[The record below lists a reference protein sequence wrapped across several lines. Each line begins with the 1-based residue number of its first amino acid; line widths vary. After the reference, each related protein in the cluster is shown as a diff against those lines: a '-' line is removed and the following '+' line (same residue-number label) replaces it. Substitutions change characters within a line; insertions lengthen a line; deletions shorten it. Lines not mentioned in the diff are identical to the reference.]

1 MCVQVDPVPG
11 GSGEL
16 VIRCLSKDQVH
27 QVLHVDQVP
36 HVDQVRQVL
45 HVDQLSHV
53 DQVDQLDQVDQV
65 PTISEQ
71 SPRGERPKV
80 EAVPL
85 PLSLEASRCY
95 VKVKE
100 T

>member
-1 MCVQVDPVPG
+1 MCVQVDQVPG
-11 GSGEL
+11 GTGEL
-16 VIRCLSKDQVH
+16 GIRCLSKDQVH
-27 QVLHVDQVP
+27 QVV
-36 HVDQVRQVL
+36 
-45 HVDQLSHV
+45 
-53 DQVDQLDQVDQV
+53 QVDQV

-85 PLSLEASRCY
+85 PLSLGASHCY

>member
-1 MCVQVDPVPG
+1 MCVQVDQVPG

-16 VIRCLSKDQVH
+16 GIRCLSKDQV
-27 QVLHVDQVP
+27 
-36 HVDQVRQVL
+36 
-45 HVDQLSHV
+45 DQL
-53 DQVDQLDQVDQV
+53 DQV

>member
-36 HVDQVRQVL
+36 HVDQL
-45 HVDQLSHV
+45 DQL
-53 DQVDQLDQVDQV
+53 DQV

-85 PLSLEASRCY
+85 PLSLGASRCY

>member
-1 MCVQVDPVPG
+1 MCVQVDQVPG

-16 VIRCLSKDQVH
+16 GIRCLSKDQ
-27 QVLHVDQVP
+27 LP
-36 HVDQVRQVL
+36 H
-45 HVDQLSHV
+45 
-53 DQVDQLDQVDQV
+53 VDQV

-85 PLSLEASRCY
+85 PLSLGASRCY
-95 VKVKE
+95 VKAKE

>member
-1 MCVQVDPVPG
+1 MPHVCSG

-16 VIRCLSKDQVH
+16 GNRCLSKDQVH
-27 QVLHVDQVP
+27 QVLQVLHVDQVP
-36 HVDQVRQVL
+36 HVDQV
-45 HVDQLSHV
+45 
-53 DQVDQLDQVDQV
+53 DQVNQVDQV

-85 PLSLEASRCY
+85 PLSRGAFH
-95 VKVKE
+95 
-100 T
+100 

>member
-1 MCVQVDPVPG
+1 MCVQVDQVPG

-16 VIRCLSKDQVH
+16 GIRCLSKDQVH
-27 QVLHVDQVP
+27 QVHRVLHVDQVD
-36 HVDQVRQVL
+36 HVDQVN
-45 HVDQLSHV
+45 
-53 DQVDQLDQVDQV
+53 QVDQV

-85 PLSLEASRCY
+85 PLSLGASRCY

>member
-1 MCVQVDPVPG
+1 MCVQVDQVPG

-16 VIRCLSKDQVH
+16 GIRCLSKDQVH
-27 QVLHVDQVP
+27 QVLHVDQ
-36 HVDQVRQVL
+36 L
-45 HVDQLSHV
+45 
-53 DQVDQLDQVDQV
+53 DQV

>member
-1 MCVQVDPVPG
+1 MCVQVDQVPG

-16 VIRCLSKDQVH
+16 GIRCLSKDQVH
-27 QVLHVDQVP
+27 QVLHVDQVD
-36 HVDQVRQVL
+36 HVDQVN
-45 HVDQLSHV
+45 
-53 DQVDQLDQVDQV
+53 QVDQV

-85 PLSLEASRCY
+85 PLSLGASRCY

>member
-1 MCVQVDPVPG
+1 MCVQVDQVPG

-16 VIRCLSKDQVH
+16 DIRCLSKDQVH

-36 HVDQVRQVL
+36 HVDQV
-45 HVDQLSHV
+45 
-53 DQVDQLDQVDQV
+53 DQLDQLDQV

-85 PLSLEASRCY
+85 PLSLGASRCY

>member
-1 MCVQVDPVPG
+1 MCVQVDQVPG

-16 VIRCLSKDQVH
+16 GIRCLSKDQVH
-27 QVLHVDQVP
+27 QLT
-36 HVDQVRQVL
+36 
-45 HVDQLSHV
+45 HVDQLPHV
-53 DQVDQLDQVDQV
+53 DQVDQVDQVNQVDQV

-85 PLSLEASRCY
+85 PLSLGASRCY

>member
-1 MCVQVDPVPG
+1 MCVQVDQVPG

-16 VIRCLSKDQVH
+16 GIRCLSKDQVH
-27 QVLHVDQVP
+27 QMP
-36 HVDQVRQVL
+36 
-45 HVDQLSHV
+45 HVDQLSH
-53 DQVDQLDQVDQV
+53 VDQV

>member
-1 MCVQVDPVPG
+1 MCVQVDQVPG

-16 VIRCLSKDQVH
+16 DIRCLSKDQVH
-27 QVLHVDQVP
+27 QVLHVDQLP
-36 HVDQVRQVL
+36 
-45 HVDQLSHV
+45 HV
-53 DQVDQLDQVDQV
+53 DQVDQLDQV

-85 PLSLEASRCY
+85 PLSLGASRCC

>member
-1 MCVQVDPVPG
+1 MCVQVDQVPG

-16 VIRCLSKDQVH
+16 DIRCLSKDQVH
-27 QVLHVDQVP
+27 QVV
-36 HVDQVRQVL
+36 
-45 HVDQLSHV
+45 HV
-53 DQVDQLDQVDQV
+53 DQVDHVDQV

-85 PLSLEASRCY
+85 PLSLGASRCY
-95 VKVKE
+95 VKVKQ

>member
-1 MCVQVDPVPG
+1 MCVQVDQVPG

-16 VIRCLSKDQVH
+16 DIRCLSKDQVH
-27 QVLHVDQVP
+27 QVLHVDQLP
-36 HVDQVRQVL
+36 
-45 HVDQLSHV
+45 HV
-53 DQVDQLDQVDQV
+53 DQVDQLDQV

-85 PLSLEASRCY
+85 PLSLGASRCY

>member
-27 QVLHVDQVP
+27 QVLHVDQVV
-36 HVDQVRQVL
+36 H
-45 HVDQLSHV
+45 
-53 DQVDQLDQVDQV
+53 VDQV

-85 PLSLEASRCY
+85 PLSLGASRCY

>member
-1 MCVQVDPVPG
+1 MCVQVDQVPG

-16 VIRCLSKDQVH
+16 GIRCLSKDQVH

-36 HVDQVRQVL
+36 HVDQV
-45 HVDQLSHV
+45 
-53 DQVDQLDQVDQV
+53 DQLDQLDQV

-85 PLSLEASRCY
+85 PLSLGASHCY

>member
-1 MCVQVDPVPG
+1 MCVQVDQVPG
-11 GSGEL
+11 GSGE
-16 VIRCLSKDQVH
+16 VDIRCLSKDQVH
-27 QVLHVDQVP
+27 QVLHV
-36 HVDQVRQVL
+36 
-45 HVDQLSHV
+45 
-53 DQVDQLDQVDQV
+53 DQVDQV

-85 PLSLEASRCY
+85 PLSLGASHCY

>member
-1 MCVQVDPVPG
+1 MCVQVDQVPG

-16 VIRCLSKDQVH
+16 GIRCLSKDQVH
-27 QVLHVDQVP
+27 HVLHVDQVP
-36 HVDQVRQVL
+36 HVDQV
-45 HVDQLSHV
+45 DQL
-53 DQVDQLDQVDQV
+53 DQV

-85 PLSLEASRCY
+85 PLSLGASRCY